1 MSRIDFTSPFAGFPM
16 VKHYNNSENLLQNN
30 KPNWSVHKDSDLE
43 FEGAPPE
50 MRPLLNLLRHSRSK
64 TESYPYPVEFMDNRG
79 DFNETSLIWYTQINQ
94 NCKKWKQFLGGP
106 GAFAALTSA
115 GILYPLLTPGD

>member
-1 MSRIDFTSPFAGFPM
+1 MSSTPLHGGLIERRNINLSGQMSRIDFTSPFAGFPM

-64 TESYPYPVEFMDNRG
+64 LNPT
-79 DFNETSLIWYTQINQ
+79 LIW
-94 NCKKWKQFLGGP
+94 
-106 GAFAALTSA
+106 
-115 GILYPLLTPGD
+115 